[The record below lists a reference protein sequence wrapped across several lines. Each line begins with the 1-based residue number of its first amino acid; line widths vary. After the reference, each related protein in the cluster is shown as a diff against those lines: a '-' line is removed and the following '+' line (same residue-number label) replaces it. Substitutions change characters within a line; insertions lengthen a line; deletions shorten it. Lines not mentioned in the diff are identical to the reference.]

1 MDLRL
6 KERDGNAFLI
16 SFNSVCVGYASINV
30 CIHGKKSSKQ
40 IPLGSLMS
48 TVTKLSPSKQ
58 KNVGLLFFLH
68 QTRYRFLFS

>member
-40 IPLGSLMS
+40 IPLGSPKETSTLS
-48 TVTKLSPSKQ
+48 RDRSKTVTLVSK
-58 KNVGLLFFLH
+58 KGW
-68 QTRYRFLFS
+68 